1 MAREYFSAYHSY
13 LEAME
18 QLNDTEKGRL
28 FTACL
33 VYSKTGEV
41 PQLPGNERFVFPS
54 MKSQID
60 RDAKKYNAFAQ
71 KQAENGKK
79 GGRPK
84 KSGGFSEKPTES
96 QKTQAFFGKPK
107 KAKEKEKGKE
117 KAKEKEKEIRAIK
130 DFCSEPLQ
138 ASEPNAA
145 IFPAIS
151 LILND
156 KSLYPVTED
165 QVNRWEELFP
175 AVDVMQELRN
185 MAAWCEANPQKRKTK
200 SGIVRFI
207 TGWLS
212 KEQNKGGNR
221 PPKKKNP
228 SCTYD
233 IDDLEKMSHF
243 DLPDNL

>member
-1 MAREYFSAYHSY
+1 MPREYFCAYHSY
-13 LEAME
+13 IEAME

-60 RDAKKYNAFAQ
+60 RDIENYNSFVQ

-107 KAKEKEKGKE
+107 KAKEKEKE
-117 KAKEKEKEIRAIK
+117 KAKEKEIRAIK
-130 DFCSEPLQ
+130 GFCSEPSQ

-145 IFPAIS
+145 ISPVVS

-156 KSLYPVTED
+156 KSLYPVAED
-165 QVNRWEELFP
+165 QVKHWEELFP
-175 AVDVMQELRN
+175 AVDVVQELRN
-185 MAAWCEANPQKRKTK
+185 MAAWCEANPQK
-200 SGIVRFI
+200 
-207 TGWLS
+207 
-212 KEQNKGGNR
+212 
-221 PPKKKNP
+221 
-228 SCTYD
+228 
-233 IDDLEKMSHF
+233 
-243 DLPDNL
+243 

>member
-1 MAREYFSAYHSY
+1 MAREYFCAYHSY

-60 RDAKKYNAFAQ
+60 RDIESYNAFVQ

-107 KAKEKEKGKE
+107 KAKEKEKEKE
-117 KAKEKEKEIRAIK
+117 KAKEKEKEIRDIK
-130 DFCSEPLQ
+130 DFCSEPSQ
-138 ASEPNAA
+138 ASGLNAA
-145 IFPAIS
+145 ISPVVS

-156 KSLYPVTED
+156 KSLYPVSED
-165 QVNRWEELFP
+165 QAKRWEELFP

-212 KEQNKGGNR
+212 KEQNKGRNR
-221 PPKKKNP
+221 LPEKKN
-228 SCTYD
+228 STYD
-233 IDDLEKMSHF
+233 IDELEELSRF
-243 DLPDNL
+243 DLPDGL